1 MKASEWIEKRT
12 LELMKE
18 KLRTAPDPDGSATL
32 PLEAKLQAMCE
43 LWDKLPPRFG
53 APHGPIWLPTQTPP
67 PPGAARLGSR
77 AAPGASQNVDGG
89 PTQPGTPNAIASN
102 LLLVG
107 PNAGPPAAE

>member
-12 LELMKE
+12 AELVKADGPKTADASQVFVLECR
-18 KLRTAPDPDGSATL
+18 LR
-32 PLEAKLQAMCE
+32 AMAE

-107 PNAGPPAAE
+107 PNAEPPAA